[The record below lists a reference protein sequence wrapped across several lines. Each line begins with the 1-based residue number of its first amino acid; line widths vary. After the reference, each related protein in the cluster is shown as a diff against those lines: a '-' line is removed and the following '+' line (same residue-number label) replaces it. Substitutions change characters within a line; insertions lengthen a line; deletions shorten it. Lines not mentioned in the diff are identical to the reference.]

1 MLLGAFSLF
10 FFFFCG
16 GLFISALAHRILP
29 QGTPWLRLC
38 ALVTLAYG
46 LMIGLGGALL
56 YFGMFKLP
64 MALASVAF
72 LAFSSHVLLPFGEH
86 QREIASDIRQ
96 LCGESIVFL
105 RMIPWWIFLP
115 LGFLFIAAIRVL
127 LLPPTGWDTF
137 TYHGVKAAFFYQGGA
152 LSLPELPGAW
162 MLFRHFSPGNEIL
175 QAWMLLPLGDD
186 LFFNL
191 LDILQ
196 LGTLLLFLVAIA
208 LRVGLQPLWVILLI
222 LYLSSVP
229 SIWRAMGA
237 GYVEYALYAC
247 LLSGIFWLYLLCF
260 DEESD
265 AKGSYLLLA
274 WVSFGAAFAVKMTA
288 AITILFGILC
298 TLSWLVRSSFP
309 RFVRMRL
316 LFWAAMLALLINL
329 PWLIQNTKET
339 GAPLSPY
346 PLRVM
351 GITLGKGHQLITWL
365 NEGIASVTELS
376 EMRSFLFLFGLNER
390 GKLLFSELCP
400 HLSPLSLLFLFIFFL
415 FFLPL
420 LFSLRGV
427 FVFFLGFLIPP
438 ILFYMTPS
446 MAFTRLWAACSNGR
460 FLWLSLFLIC
470 LLCFFILQRFAKR
483 TQAYSLLFVLMAC
496 VNWLS
501 SFSYGWRRE
510 EVFFV
515 GIALLISLALFFL
528 LKVCFFN
535 RSFSPPFRVILFS
548 LVWVSLF
555 GLLRLHKDQTRFDA
569 WRKSRIYHGIDL
581 GSLWWRVGRYLERQ
595 PSKKIAMTT
604 GPNWSADRQM
614 LYPILGATL
623 QHRLLFVSPWESGE
637 VTLVGKDYPVRRRAM
652 SFSHWIQ
659 NVMKAR
665 PDYILSYPGES
676 QELVW
681 MRQHPQIFQEI
692 VGAST
697 WGFFRISLATS
708 AYSKEKTGLAER
720 R

>member
-1 MLLGAFSLF
+1 MFLGAFSLLF
-10 FFFFCG
+10 FILCG
-16 GLFISALAHRILP
+16 SLFVSALAHRILP
-29 QGTPWLRLC
+29 KGTPWLRFC
-38 ALVTLAYG
+38 ASLTLAYG
-46 LMIGLGGALL
+46 TMIGLGGALL
-56 YFGMFKLP
+56 YFGLFNLP
-64 MALASVAF
+64 IALASVAF
-72 LAFSSHVLLPFGEH
+72 LVFSSHLLLPFGEH
-86 QREIASDIRQ
+86 RREIASDMRI
-96 LCGESIVFL
+96 LWGEVVAFL
-105 RMIPWWIFLP
+105 RELPWWMYIPF
-115 LGFLFIAAIRVL
+115 GFLLIAALRVI

-137 TYHGVKAAFFYQGGA
+137 TYHGVKAAFFYQGGSLA
-152 LSLPELPGAW
+152 LPELPGAW

-186 LFFNL
+186 LFLNA
-191 LDILQ
+191 LDVLQ
-196 LGTLLLFLVAIA
+196 LGTLLLFLVALS
-208 LRVGLQPLWVILLI
+208 LRVGLQPRWVILLI

-229 SIWRAMGA
+229 SVWRAMGA

-247 LLSGIFWLYLLCF
+247 LLSGVFWLYLLCF

-265 AKGSYLLLA
+265 AKGAYLLLA
-274 WVSFGAAFAVKMTA
+274 WISFGAAFSIKMTA

-298 TLSWLVRSSFP
+298 SFYGLARSSLPWLVRL
-309 RFVRMRL
+309 RL
-316 LFWAAMLALLINL
+316 LFWAAMLSLLINL
-329 PWLIQNTKET
+329 PWLIQNTKDT

-351 GITLGKGHQLITWL
+351 GITLGKGHPLIAWL

-376 EMRSFLFLFGLNER
+376 EMRSFLFLFGLNEP
-390 GKLLFSELCP
+390 GNLLFSGLCP
-400 HLSPLSLLFLFIFFL
+400 HLSPLSLLFVFFFAL

-438 ILFYMTPS
+438 IFFYMTPS

-460 FLWLSLFLIC
+460 FLWLSLFLLC
-470 LLCFFILQRFAKR
+470 LMCFLILQRFAKR
-483 TQAYSLLFVLMAC
+483 PLLYSLLFVLMASM
-496 VNWLS
+496 NWLS

-510 EVFFV
+510 EIASV
-515 GIALLISLALFFL
+515 GSAFLISLALFFL
-528 LKVCFFN
+528 LKVCFFG
-535 RSFSPPFRVILFS
+535 RPFSLPFRVLLLS
-548 LVWVSLF
+548 LLWVSLF
-555 GLLRLHKDQTRFDA
+555 ALLRLHKDQTRFEA

-595 PSKKIAMTT
+595 PPKKIAITT

-623 QHRLLFVSPWESGE
+623 QHTLFFISPWESGE
-637 VTLVGKDYPVRRRAM
+637 VTLVGKDYPLRRKAM

-659 NVMKAR
+659 NVIKTR

-697 WGFFRISLATS
+697 WGFFRVSLANS
-708 AYSKEKTGLAER
+708 SRLKGKTALAQR